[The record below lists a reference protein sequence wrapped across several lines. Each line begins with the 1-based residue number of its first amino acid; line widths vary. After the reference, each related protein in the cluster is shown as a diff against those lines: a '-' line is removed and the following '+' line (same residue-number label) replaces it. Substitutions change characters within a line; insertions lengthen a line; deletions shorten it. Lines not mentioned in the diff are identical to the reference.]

1 MKTLLKNA
9 YISRSSKRLRF
20 FVLNIEHRAHLI
32 AILGLET
39 SVIKIDVAHQ
49 FRVDETQ
56 TFLLT
61 VADQVRTKDFEIV
74 YIDQV
79 FIIVATPNS
88 VLRSQFIIAADKN
101 FDQAFHPRNWR
112 RDT

>member
-9 YISRSSKRLRF
+9 YISRSSKSFGF

-39 SVIKIDVAHQ
+39 PVIKINVAHQ

-56 TFLLT
+56 TFLLP
-61 VADQVRTKDFEIV
+61 VADQVRTKDFKIV

-79 FIIVATPNS
+79 FIIVATPNGI
-88 VLRSQFIIAADKN
+88 LRGQFIVAADKN
-101 FDQAFHPRNWR
+101 FDQAFHPGDWCWNG
-112 RDT
+112 